1 MSVGPGMMA
10 GTVSS
15 AAVASSSSAVARAV
29 MMMHQGMNQT
39 CIQIQATFL
48 FQSFE
53 RTLISPE
60 PFMENASKKALA
72 SASPFLFDVS

>member
-39 CIQIQATFL
+39 DLYPDPSNF
-48 FQSFE
+48 
-53 RTLISPE
+53 P
-60 PFMENASKKALA
+60 
-72 SASPFLFDVS
+72 VSVF

>member
-29 MMMHQGMNQT
+29 MMMHQGMNQ
-39 CIQIQATFL
+39 IQIQA
-48 FQSFE
+48 E
-53 RTLISPE
+53 VSPKRKVVNNVLVLGTIE
-60 PFMENASKKALA
+60 TSSVIHFN
-72 SASPFLFDVS
+72 